1 MMRIRPLVQL
11 GRLDDA
17 EAALVDVLEMIGPA
31 DLRMRAWHLQM
42 HAEVARWRGDD
53 PRAADYGD
61 RAADLLAD
69 TGHSVEWRIAS
80 EFAAACNAR
89 AGRFGAAAVRLRQA
103 AALPPSGGHLRGY
116 RVLAESALAAARG
129 LGTDAEM
136 ILRAG
141 ADIAHADGAPIEGL
155 ELLFEAACLTGRTI
169 EHPAAYGPATG
180 GPLTGPLADVVRCG
194 PHTARSAGGALL
206 RLGAVGPARRLGAAP
221 QECAGVRALTA
232 RERHIAELVSAGHGS
247 RDIAAMLGISPRTV
261 DNHLQRVYDKLHVR
275 SRQELAGGLKA
286 LLRPTGRATR

>member
-17 EAALVDVLEMIGPA
+17 DAALVDVLEMIGPA

-89 AGRFGAAAVRLRQA
+89 AGRFGSAADRLRRA
-103 AALPPSGGHLRGY
+103 ADLPEAGGYLRGY

-129 LGTDAEM
+129 LRTDAAA
-136 ILRAG
+136 ILRVG
-141 ADIAHADGAPIEGL
+141 ADVAHTHGAHVESL
-155 ELLFEAACLTGRTI
+155 ELLFEAACLTGRPI

-180 GPLTGPLADVVRCG
+180 GPLTGVLADVVRRG
-194 PHTARSAGGALL
+194 PRAARVAGDAFL

-221 QECAGVRALTA
+221 
-232 RERHIAELVSAGHGS
+232 
-247 RDIAAMLGISPRTV
+247 
-261 DNHLQRVYDKLHVR
+261 
-275 SRQELAGGLKA
+275 
-286 LLRPTGRATR
+286 